1 LGWVYNA
8 GRGLVIAGIITLI
21 EAALAY
27 SKLID
32 GDPNLLGEYSYLFLL
47 IGVIVIALSMKFDFG
62 DKKVRAF
69 DEIRL
74 W

>member
-62 DKKVRAF
+62 DKKV
-69 DEIRL
+69 
-74 W
+74 